1 LNQTAPYLKSFVVA
15 PNPKPFYTGELVR
28 SPTIKEAPG
37 LRLTPKPLML
47 LTEPEIYSALEQ
59 AKLAFPHF
67 TDWEYQNEAGGDYFG
82 FALWGQVVPNPEELM
97 SRRFFITL
105 DTYEEQWRGCLTI
118 GMHSYL
124 WSDANMG
131 DAHLLSTDLYDSL
144 EEAIV
149 ALKAEMRHLFDLFL
163 SGV

>member
-1 LNQTAPYLKSFVVA
+1 MIAYHKRTF
-15 PNPKPFYTGELVR
+15 
-28 SPTIKEAPG
+28 G
-37 LRLTPKPLML
+37 LRLAAKPFML

-82 FALWGQVVPNPEELM
+82 FALWGQVVPDPEELM
-97 SRRFFITL
+97 GRRFFITL

-124 WSDANMG
+124 WSDADMG

-149 ALKAEMRHLFDLFL
+149 GLKAEIRRLFDLFL